1 MGRCILTEKRAGPQC
16 TVPWLVG
23 SEKCGRL
30 VREYMR
36 GHTGVG
42 RVVVLSLSF
51 LLCFKCRTKLPL
63 CCRHDGV
70 SKRNRKNRNVF
81 SPLSF
86 TADDTARR
94 HLVARRSG
102 AGRRRRRCERIK
114 KRRGVKHRAR
124 TTCVGLSPPVSSFLF
139 HIILCTQ
146 QNTCFIYIREDDT
159 AAFLFLWWGRDKY
172 SNSCLF

>member
-102 AGRRRRRCERIK
+102 AGRRRCERIK

-124 TTCVGLSPPVSSFLF
+124 TTCVGLSPPVSLFFLF